1 MIIISLGQ
9 ERNDIITIT
18 TDIFQGRILFYWIKI
33 KFNDDNMIWSKNKF
47 KMKRLMREK
56 M

>member
-1 MIIISLGQ
+1 MLNTNQNRKEMISLP
-9 ERNDIITIT
+9 EELIF
-18 TDIFQGRILFYWIKI
+18 FQGRILFYWIKI
-33 KFNDDNMIWSKNKF
+33 KFNADNMIWSKNKF